1 MITDHNY
8 TKIKSFINDQID
20 QVKHSI
26 VIVKTANGYKVNDL
40 DVLSKND
47 FWLIM
52 DKSNTEIACLR
63 NKRLAILL
71 AANVFKRRFS
81 KVEIIPQYDL
91 RLSILKHD
99 KKLFEY
105 KIKNKIR
112 SAIFED
118 RYSKTIAELEQLNTQ
133 ISNLEKSVGLQ

>member
-26 VIVKTANGYKVNDL
+26 VIVKTAKGYKVNDL
-40 DVLSKND
+40 DILSKND

-52 DKSNTEIACLR
+52 DKSNIEIARLR

-71 AANVFKRRFS
+71 AANVFKQRFL
-81 KVEIIPQYDL
+81 KAEIISQYDL

-105 KIKNKIR
+105 KIKNKFHKR
-112 SAIFED
+112 
-118 RYSKTIAELEQLNTQ
+118 
-133 ISNLEKSVGLQ
+133 